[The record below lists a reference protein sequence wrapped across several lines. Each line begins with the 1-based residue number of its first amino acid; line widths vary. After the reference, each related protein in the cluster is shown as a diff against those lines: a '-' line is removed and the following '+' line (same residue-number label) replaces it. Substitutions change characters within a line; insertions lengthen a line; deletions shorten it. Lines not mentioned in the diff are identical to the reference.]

1 VANLLIVPF
10 LHPSPKHYVYVVP
23 RIVLATTALRLDL
36 LDAVQQYMEGY
47 SPQTSAT
54 TLAIG
59 TMDLRKKIVDH
70 LIGRIGGLDP
80 LLSIGRIGG
89 LDPLLS
95 IGRIGGLGRRGS
107 RRRVSPPVATSHRPI
122 LVGTRH
128 RASLTRCRPWKAL
141 PPSS

>member
-1 VANLLIVPF
+1 MAVANLLIVPF

-89 LDPLLS
+89 L
-95 IGRIGGLGRRGS
+95 GRRGS